1 MPSGLPRFHLF
12 IHLSEEVACDSHDGQ
27 VIAARLVTV
36 ITAVPGNGGDSC
48 PELMPAVMAPIPFQA
63 PLILSAAEHISA
75 MLPYKT

>member
-27 VIAARLVTV
+27 VIAARLVAL

-48 PELMPAVMAPIPFQA
+48 PELMPAVKENGLRQRIIREKGDERAW
-63 PLILSAAEHISA
+63 
-75 MLPYKT
+75 K